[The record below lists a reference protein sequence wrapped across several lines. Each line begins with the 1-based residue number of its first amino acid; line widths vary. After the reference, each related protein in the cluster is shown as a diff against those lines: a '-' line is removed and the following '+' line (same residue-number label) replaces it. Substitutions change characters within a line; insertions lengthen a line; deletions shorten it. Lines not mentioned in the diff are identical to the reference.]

1 MAYIQPMSKPRQ
13 GWTDGQL
20 LEAYRRTGDRGLL
33 GELLERYTLLLYGVA
48 LKYLRNEEDA
58 RDAVQQ
64 VFLKALTELEKYSVD
79 YPKSW
84 LYAIMRNHCL
94 MRLRGAASTPVGL
107 EEHMVPA
114 EEAGEGAAAKVREEA
129 RYVQLEEALHLLS
142 AEQRTCI
149 TLFYLER
156 KSYQEVC
163 GATGFG
169 FGEVKS
175 HIQNGR
181 RNLRI
186 ILQRKSRDA

>member
-1 MAYIQPMSKPRQ
+1 MS
-13 GWTDGQL
+13 GAHTEWSDVQL
-20 LEAYRRTGDRGLL
+20 LEEYHRTGDRGLL
-33 GELLERYTLLLYGVA
+33 GTLLERYTLLLYGVG
-48 LKYLRNEEDA
+48 LKYLKDEEEA

-64 VFLKALTELEKYSVD
+64 VFLKALTELEKYRVE

-84 LYAIMRNHCL
+84 LYTIMRNQCL
-94 MRLRGAASTPVGL
+94 MRLRSRGAPTIGL
-107 EEHMVPA
+107 DESMAPA
-114 EEAGEGAAAKVREEA
+114 DESGGPADKLSEEA
-129 RYVQLEEALHLLS
+129 RYLQLEEALGMLS
-142 AEQRTCI
+142 QEQRSCI

-163 GATGFG
+163 LATGFG

-186 ILQRKSRDA
+186 ILQRKSREA

>member
-1 MAYIQPMSKPRQ
+1 MSTPRQ
-13 GWTDGQL
+13 GWTDEQL
-20 LEAYRRTGDRGLL
+20 LDAFRRTGDRGLL

-48 LKYLRNEEDA
+48 MKYLRNEEDA

-64 VFLKALTELEKYSVD
+64 VFLKALTELEKYRVD

-94 MRLRGAASTPVGL
+94 MRLRARGTPTVGL
-107 EEHMVPA
+107 EESMAPA
-114 EEAGEGAAAKVREEA
+114 EDEGGGTDEKLSEED
-129 RYVQLEEALHLLS
+129 RYLQLEEALGMLS
-142 AEQRTCI
+142 QEQRSCI

-163 GATGFG
+163 RATGFG

-175 HIQNGR
+175 HIQNGL

-186 ILQRKSRDA
+186 ILQRKSREA

>member
-1 MAYIQPMSKPRQ
+1 MPKPDA
-13 GWTDGQL
+13 GWSDTQL
-20 LEAYRRTGDRGLL
+20 LEEFHRTGDRGLL
-33 GELLERYTLLLYGVA
+33 GAVLERYTLLLYGVG
-48 LKYLRNEEDA
+48 LKYLKDEEEA

-64 VFLKALTELEKYSVD
+64 VFLKALTELEKYRVE

-94 MRLRGAASTPVGL
+94 MRLRARGTPTVGL
-107 EEHMVPA
+107 EESMAPA
-114 EEAGEGAAAKVREEA
+114 EEEGEGTAEKLSEEA
-129 RYVQLEEALHLLS
+129 RYLQLEEALGMLS
-142 AEQRTCI
+142 PEQRSCI

-163 GATGFG
+163 RATGFG

-186 ILQRKSRDA
+186 ILQRKSREA

>member
-1 MAYIQPMSKPRQ
+1 
-13 GWTDGQL
+13 L
-20 LEAYRRTGDRGLL
+20 LDAFRRTGDRALL

-48 LKYLRNEEDA
+48 MKYLRNEEDA
-58 RDAVQQ
+58 KDAVQQ
-64 VFLKALTELEKYSVD
+64 VFLKALTELEKYAVE

-94 MRLRGAASTPVGL
+94 MRLRGSSPTPVGL
-107 EEHMVPA
+107 EEHMAPA
-114 EEAGEGAAAKVREEA
+114 EDVGEGVAAKTFEET
-129 RYVQLEEALHLLS
+129 RYAQLEEALGMLS

-156 KSYQEVC
+156 RSYQEVC
-163 GATGFG
+163 GVTGFG

-186 ILQRKSRDA
+186 ILQRKTRDV